1 MNIPSD
7 RSWIHRLPWRRK
19 GRDETKAAQIKFRPE
34 LQIIT
39 ENGWAN
45 LSLALV
51 NQSSFTVWIEHA
63 NLALAGLDARFQAS
77 NPTGHFKQQILQ
89 NVGAK
94 ETLNV
99 SLANA
104 VYDAAGRPQG
114 PYTCLLLVNVRY
126 RVFDE
131 WSDVRA
137 ATCRIAMTAINVTDL
152 NGARWYDKKMKTVT
166 F

>member
-1 MNIPSD
+1 MNMTSD

-19 GRDETKAAQIKFRPE
+19 GKDETKAAQIKFRPE
-34 LQIIT
+34 LQIIN

-45 LSLALV
+45 LSIALV
-51 NQSSFTVWIEHA
+51 NQSSFTVWIEHT
-63 NLALAGLDARFQAS
+63 NIALADLDAKFQAPNS
-77 NPTGHFKQQILQ
+77 TGHFKQQILQ

-126 RVFDE
+126 WVFDE
-131 WSDVRA
+131 WCDVRA
-137 ATCRIAMTAINVTDL
+137 ATCRIAMTAIHVTDL
-152 NGARWYDKKMKTVT
+152 ASARWYDKKMKNVS